1 MSNDNPIPPSVMS
14 ELEQQNA
21 WEEAPEHEHVINES
35 PEVKEETPAPEPESP
50 PEEEKEVPWEKRYK
64 DMESEFGRR
73 GTKVNDLEKE
83 LDRGRLERLELTQK
97 LQELE
102 SAKSELNAFKE
113 KEEEKPDP
121 FESESYYSDVDK
133 QAMEDFPELSN
144 LTEKMIRRELNKAAK
159 DSGGDSVEYLKR
171 IKELEER
178 LAEQE
183 KISRIDNFS
192 RIMRDK
198 VSEKWQDIDNDD
210 NFHTYVNSSRTRY
223 KMMTEGDMEDRVDV
237 MKSFMATP
245 EGSVYGEQ
253 IKEEIKEEEDK
264 DERRQAAQG
273 LISKGGSSADRN
285 PREMSIDELW
295 EETPEYTE

>member
-183 KISRIDNFS
+183 KISRIENFS
-192 RIMRDK
+192 RIMRNK